1 MGLTNKQTQLAQ
13 RIDTWIKN
21 IEKGG
26 GGDVEIL
33 QQITDYM
40 PIFKQLMDTSN
51 PNDMNLLCSKY
62 AGFYRFARLL
72 EDLARGL
79 QSGKIKPLK

>member
-1 MGLTNKQTQLAQ
+1 MFLTNQQTQLAQ
-13 RIDTWIKN
+13 TIDTWIKN
-21 IEKGG
+21 IEKAG

-40 PIFKQLMDTSN
+40 TIFKQLMDISN
-51 PNDMNLLCSKY
+51 SNDMNLLCSKY

>member
-1 MGLTNKQTQLAQ
+1 MSLTNQQTQLAQ
-13 RIDTWIKN
+13 TIDTWIKN

-33 QQITDYM
+33 QQIIDYM
-40 PIFKQLMDTSN
+40 SIFKQLMDISN
-51 PNDMNLLCSKY
+51 PHDINLLCSKY
-62 AGFYRFARLL
+62 VGFYRFARLL
-72 EDLARGL
+72 EDLAGGL